1 MNRVFLTGRLTK
13 DPVLEHT
20 TKGTPFCRFNIA
32 TNRPVV
38 REGEEK
44 ADFITCM
51 SWNKQAEVLCKYQK
65 KGNLI
70 GVQGAFRVDKYES
83 QGETR
88 YKSYVLCQEIEFL
101 SSKKTNVEKEYVDN
115 FSVKTETQETIEY
128 DEGDLPF

>member
-1 MNRVFLTGRLTK
+1 MNKVFLTGRLTK

-65 KGNLI
+65 KGNLL
-70 GVQGAFRVDKYES
+70 GVQGAFRVDKFES
-83 QGETR
+83 KGETR
-88 YKSYVLCQEIEFL
+88 YKSYVLCHEVEFL
-101 SSKKTNVEKEYVDN
+101 SSKKTNEEMDN
-115 FSVKTETQETIEY
+115 LSIKTETQETIEY

>member
-13 DPVLEHT
+13 DPTLEHT
-20 TKGTPFCRFNIA
+20 TKGTPFCRFTLA

-38 REGEEK
+38 RDGEEK

-65 KGNLI
+65 KGNLL
-70 GVQGAFRVDKYES
+70 GVQGTFRVDKYES

-88 YKSYVLCQEIEFL
+88 YKSYVLCQDIEFL
-101 SSKKTNVEKEYVDN
+101 SSKKTNEEMN
-115 FSVKTETQETIEY
+115 NLSIKTETQETIEY
-128 DEGDLPF
+128 DDEDLPF

>member
-20 TKGTPFCRFNIA
+20 KKGTPFCRFNIA

-38 REGEEK
+38 RDGEEK

-65 KGNLI
+65 KGNLL
-70 GVQGAFRVDKYES
+70 GVQGAFRVDKFES

-101 SSKKTNVEKEYVDN
+101 SSKKTNEEMDN
-115 FSVKTETQETIEY
+115 LSIKTETQETIEILP
-128 DEGDLPF
+128 EDLPW

>member
-20 TKGTPFCRFNIA
+20 KKGTPTCKFNLA
-32 TNRPVV
+32 TNRTVV
-38 REGEEK
+38 RDGEQK
-44 ADFITCM
+44 ADFITCVT
-51 SWNKQAEVLCKYQK
+51 WNKQAEVLCKYQK
-65 KGNLI
+65 KGNLL

-115 FSVKTETQETIEY
+115 FSVKTETQETTEY
-128 DEGDLPF
+128 DDEDLPW